1 MIKRVFFFSAILLVA
16 ILCVTFRT
24 KSSADVLVNSPFDSS
39 VKRYDDN
46 GNYIED
52 FILSGGGGI
61 TIPSGLAIG
70 PDNNLYVSDGPSNRV
85 LRFDGKTG
93 DFIDVFAEHPQLFGP
108 TDLEFRGNNL
118 FIGMW
123 NQSTFQGGVSRF
135 NATTGAFEQSF
146 GVGLG
151 RTSGIEFDQNGNLY
165 ASKFDTASISVFDP
179 QTGSLL
185 NQINGFNT
193 LGNPMGISFNA
204 DNNLIVSDWNGNI
217 RIVNPLTE
225 NLEQILISGLNNT
238 QWHQIGPDGSLVVDD
253 YGNGRLLRY
262 DVETGAFLGEL
273 TNLGFSPE
281 KFLFISNIPE
291 PGFLPIAFGLVVPLV
306 LRRHRSNDQN

>member
-1 MIKRVFFFSAILLVA
+1 MIKKALGFSQTLVFTAI
-16 ILCVTFRT
+16 CVTFHT
-24 KSSADVLVNSPFDSS
+24 TTLADVFVNSPVDAS

-52 FILSGGGGI
+52 FIASGTAGI
-61 TIPSGLAIG
+61 TVPSGLAIG

-85 LRFDGKTG
+85 LRFDGQTG
-93 DFIDVFAEHPQLFGP
+93 DFIDVFAQHPQLFGP
-108 TDLEFRGNNL
+108 TDLEFRGNDL
-118 FIGMW
+118 YIGMW

-135 NATTGAFEQSF
+135 DATTGAFEQSF
-146 GVGLG
+146 GVSIG
-151 RTSGIEFDQNGNLY
+151 RTHAIEFDQNGNLY

-185 NQINGFNT
+185 NQINGFST

-217 RIVNPLTE
+217 RIVNPVTE

-281 KFLFISNIPE
+281 KFLFVSSIPE
-291 PGFLPIAFGLVVPLV
+291 PGFLPIAFGLVVPFV
-306 LRRHRSNDQN
+306 LRRQRSNAQN